1 MENLFLVAAFIVAG
15 IIIGIG
21 LSSDESDDKKRKR
34 KIDMSVDE
42 LHQEYYRLI
51 DEVDDLFEKKES
63 LEDAI
68 EKIKQKNPEQLL
80 KEFPKE
86 DFDQH
91 IRLKKQ
97 MQDVNLQIAKN
108 RYKRVEIRREL
119 TIRDLKQENR
129 E

>member
-1 MENLFLVAAFIVAG
+1 MENLFLVAAFVVAG